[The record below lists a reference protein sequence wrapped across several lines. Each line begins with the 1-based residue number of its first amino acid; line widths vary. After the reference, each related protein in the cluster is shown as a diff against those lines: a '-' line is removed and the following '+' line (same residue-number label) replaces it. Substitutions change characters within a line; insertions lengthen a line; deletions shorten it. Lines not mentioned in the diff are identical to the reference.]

1 LFELGLVGTVDGH
14 SIRHL
19 RSRTSG
25 APLSQTALE
34 SRSEKNE
41 RKILM
46 AARRTGAPV
55 SVAVIGVESLDASLT
70 FYAGTLGLA
79 VTESRTWSGPDFE
92 RYWKLPPGASARCA
106 FLAHG
111 ADPVGR
117 IQLMEF
123 SGEGRKLVRP
133 ASVRRAVGLFNLN
146 IYASDIRRDF
156 ERLKAQGFRNWSEP
170 AHNNFGPAVGETME
184 AAFDG
189 PDGVVIN
196 LIQLLTED
204 PKTVIG
210 HIVGFIEEYG
220 RTPTGFTSVVTTAHT
235 VSDMEKALAFYYGP
249 LNMSLFIESILQG
262 AVTNRALSLPE
273 DAKTRSVIVQGDHEY
288 GKIALAEAMNYE
300 VPNLVPDAVPPNIG
314 YLAQS
319 FQVADLEATA
329 KACAGVGAPI
339 FSGPADIDLPG
350 RGRCRAMIVR
360 NPGSGALQEL
370 FQAP

>member
-1 LFELGLVGTVDGH
+1 
-14 SIRHL
+14 
-19 RSRTSG
+19 
-25 APLSQTALE
+25 
-34 SRSEKNE
+34 
-41 RKILM
+41 M
-46 AARRTGAPV
+46 ASSAKRTGQPV
-55 SVAVIGVESLDASLT
+55 SVVVIGAENLDASLK

-79 VTESRTWSGPDFE
+79 VTESRTWSGPDFQ
-92 RYWKLPPGASARCA
+92 RYWKLPARSSARSA

-123 SGEGRKLVRP
+123 SGTNRKLVRP
-133 ASVRRAVGLFNLN
+133 ATVRRAVGLFNIN

-170 AHNNFGPAVGETME
+170 AHNNFGPVVGETME

-196 LIQLLTED
+196 LIELLTKD

-210 HIVGFIEEYG
+210 HIVAFIEEYG

-235 VSDMEKALAFYYGP
+235 VSDMEKSLAFYYGP
-249 LNMSLFIESILQG
+249 LQMSVFIESILQG

-273 DAKTRSVIVQGDHEY
+273 HAKTRSVIVQGDHEY

-300 VPNLVPDAVPPNIG
+300 LPSLVPDAVPPNVG

-319 FQVADLEATA
+319 FQVADLGATA
-329 KACAGVGAPI
+329 RACSAVGAEV
-339 FSGPADIDLPG
+339 FSGPLEIDLPG
-350 RGRCRAMIVR
+350 RGRCKAMVVR